1 MKMRKTILT
10 IIALL
15 IAGSAVQTA
24 SAANY
29 HDYSRGHDRSD
40 YRRTYNQMNEPSD
53 ATGLT
58 SQEERNLENFGFS
71 GRDPSRVG
79 GQDPDL
85 NPGH

>member
-1 MKMRKTILT
+1 MRKTILT

-40 YRRTYNQMNEPSD
+40 YRRTYNQVNEPSD
-53 ATGLT
+53 AAPLT
-58 SQEERNLENFGFS
+58 SREERNLENFGFS